1 MRKTAMITAFL
12 LLASAAGAEE
22 ITCRGNIISI
32 QGEGLVARKHR
43 FEVSG
48 VTGNDVNEVVEKS
61 RKIAKERQNKAARR
75 NPGGNFRNLSDL
87 ELECTKGTEKFEIRR
102 LIKTD

>member
-48 VTGNDVNEVVEKS
+48 VTGNDVNQVVENC
-61 RKIAKERQNKAARR
+61 RRIAVERQNKAARR
-75 NPGGNFRNLSDL
+75 NPGGNFRKFSDL